1 MLIILVLMI
10 NNKKKICVVTGTRA
24 EYGLLS
30 LLMKSIKDD
39 NNLVLSII
47 ATGSHL
53 SPEFGLTYKEIES
66 DGFYINKKIEMVLS
80 ADTPSAIAKSTGLGM
95 VGFGDALSD
104 LQPDLVI
111 ILGDRYELLAASFA
125 SLTARIP
132 IAHIHGGETTEGA
145 FDESIRHSITKMS
158 WWHFAAAEEY
168 KKRIIQLGE
177 NPDRVYNVGGLGVDL
192 INNSRLLSKEEL
204 INKTGINFS
213 SKNLLVTY
221 HPVTLEN
228 QSSKD
233 HLESLLSALTEI
245 NDINVIFTMPNADS
259 DGREIFNMIEKF
271 VSNYSDRAI
280 SFTYMGHLNYISTL
294 QFVDGVI
301 GNSSSGLLEV
311 PSFKIGTI
319 NIGDRQKGRLKAE
332 SVIDCEPT
340 KESIKSAIE
349 ILYSKKFKN
358 TLKLVS
364 NPYGEG
370 NATKKILDVIKN
382 NPLPEDIKKEFYD
395 L

>member
-1 MLIILVLMI
+1 MS
-10 NNKKKICVVTGTRA
+10 KRKICVVTGTRA

-30 LLMKSIKDD
+30 MLMKSINDD
-39 NNLVLSII
+39 TNLELVII

-53 SPEFGLTYKEIES
+53 SPEFGLTYKEIEN
-66 DGFYINKKIEMVLS
+66 DGFHIDKKIETILS
-80 ADTPSAIAKSTGLGM
+80 ADTPTAIAKSTGLGM
-95 VGFGDALSD
+95 IGIADALSD
-104 LQPDLVI
+104 LQPDLMIVV
-111 ILGDRYELLAASFA
+111 GDRYELLAASFSA
-125 SLTARIP
+125 VTSRIP

-168 KKRIIQLGE
+168 RKRIIQLGE
-177 NPDRVYNVGGLGVDL
+177 NPERVFNVGGLGVD
-192 INNSRLLSKEEL
+192 IIKNSQLLSKEEL
-204 INKTGINFS
+204 IKKTGINFS

-221 HPVTLEN
+221 HPVTLED
-228 QSSKD
+228 QTSKD
-233 HLESLLSALTEI
+233 NMHSLLEVLTEM
-245 NDINVIFTMPNADS
+245 NDINLIFTMPNADS
-259 DGREIFNMIEKF
+259 DRNSIFSMIETF

-280 SFTYMGHLNYISTL
+280 VFTSMGHLNYMSTL

-301 GNSSSGLLEV
+301 GNSSSGLLEA
-311 PSFKIGTI
+311 PSYQIGTI

-340 KESIKSAIE
+340 KDSIKSALE
-349 ILYSKKFKN
+349 IMYSKKFRSN
-358 TLKLVS
+358 LKSVL

-370 NATKKILDVIKN
+370 NATKKILEILKN
-382 NPLPEDIKKEFYD
+382 SPLPKEIKKEFHN